1 VKKIFVKFLFAL
13 IVAGATHLPAQTP
26 GTQPASSQPA
36 ASQKVI
42 KDPAE
47 YNAYIA
53 AVNTQD
59 PAAKGAAMEAF
70 VSQYPGSVVKLD
82 ALEQAMAAYQQAGNQ
97 EKVLTMAKRILE
109 INAGHVRA
117 LAIVAYIDRARATQG
132 DAAALK
138 ESCVY
143 GEKGLAALPAWQ
155 KPDGVSDSDFEKM
168 RNQMSDIFNGVAG
181 FCALQAKDYAT
192 ARSSYLKSVQIDPGN
207 MQDIYQLGIAD
218 MLMSPMDVTGF
229 WYLAKAINIAT
240 AQNNAPA
247 AQGIATYAKAQYR
260 RYHGGEDGWDPF
272 VAAVANQ
279 AAPPVAISDAIKPR
293 PTNCEIAA
301 DAVAKNKVDEL
312 SFSDWEFILA
322 QRDCG
327 PQGKDAAD
335 KVWQAIQG
343 KEKGGQAMLR
353 ISVMVIAAAAD
364 SLDVAV
370 TDENQQAKKA
380 DMHVAMQKPM
390 LHAPAAGSMTDVVGV
405 ITSYTLAPF
414 MFTMEK
420 GALAAAAEGGS
431 ASPQTPADPKK

>member
-1 VKKIFVKFLFAL
+1 MKKIFVKFLFGI

-53 AVNTQD
+53 AFNTQD
-59 PAAKGAAMEAF
+59 PVAKGAAMEAF
-70 VSQYPGSVVKLD
+70 VKQYPDSVVKLD

-97 EKVLTMAKRILE
+97 EKVQATAKRILE
-109 INAGHVRA
+109 INADHVRA
-117 LAIVAYIDRARATQG
+117 LAIVAYIDRAKATQG

-138 ESCVY
+138 ESCAY

-218 MLMSPMDVTGF
+218 MLMNPMDVNGF
-229 WYLAKAINIAT
+229 WYLAKAIDIAM

-247 AQGIATYAKAQYR
+247 AQRIASYAKAQYR

-272 VAAVANQ
+272 VTAAATQ
-279 AAPPVAISDAIKPR
+279 TAPPVPLGITPK

-312 SFSDWEFILA
+312 SFSDYEFILA

-353 ISVMVIAAAAD
+353 MAVMVIAAAKD
-364 SLDVAV
+364 SLDVAI
-370 TDENQQAKKA
+370 TDENQQARKA
-380 DMHVAMQKPM
+380 DMHVVMQKPM
-390 LHAPAAGSMTDVVGV
+390 LQAPAVGSMTDVIGV
-405 ITSYTLAPF
+405 ITSYTPAPF

-420 GALAAAAEGGS
+420 GALPAPENGS
-431 ASPQTPADPKK
+431 ASPQRPADPKN

>member
-1 VKKIFVKFLFAL
+1 MKKVFVASVLAFTL
-13 IVAGATHLPAQTP
+13 AGAAHLPAQTP
-26 GTQPASSQPA
+26 TPQPASPQPA

-53 AVNTQD
+53 ALNTQD
-59 PAAKGAAMEAF
+59 PAARGAAFEAF
-70 VSQYPGSVVKLD
+70 VTQYPGSVVKID

-97 EKVLTMAKRILE
+97 EKVQAKAKLLLE
-109 INAGHVRA
+109 INPDNVRA
-117 LAIVAYIDRARATQG
+117 LAIVAYLDRAKATQG

-138 ESCVY
+138 ETCAY
-143 GEKGLAALPAWQ
+143 GQKGLAALPAWQ
-155 KPDGVSDSDFEKM
+155 KADSMSDSDFEKL
-168 RNQMSDIFNGVAG
+168 RNQMSGIFNGVAG

-192 ARSSYLKSVQIDPGN
+192 ARSNYLKSAQIDPGN
-207 MQDIYQLGIAD
+207 MQDIYQLGIAG
-218 MLMSPMDVTGF
+218 MLMNPMDVNGF
-229 WYLAKAINIAT
+229 WYLAKAIDIAT
-240 AQNNAPA
+240 AQKNAPA
-247 AQGIATYAKAQYR
+247 AQGIASYAKAQYR

-272 VAAVANQ
+272 VAAAATQ
-279 AAPPVAISDAIKPR
+279 AAPPVPLGITPK

-301 DAVAKNKVDEL
+301 DAVVKNKVDEL

-353 ISVMVIAAAAD
+353 ISVMVIAAATD
-364 SLDVAV
+364 SLDVAI
-370 TDENQQAKKA
+370 TDENQQAKKT
-380 DMHVAMQKPM
+380 DMHVVMKKPM
-390 LHAPAAGSMTDVVGV
+390 LHAPAAGSMTDVIGT
-405 ITSYTLAPF
+405 ITSYTPNPF

-420 GALAAAAEGGS
+420 GTLPAAESGA
-431 ASPQTPADPKK
+431 ASPQTPADAKK

>member
-1 VKKIFVKFLFAL
+1 MKKVFITFLLGF
-13 IVAGATHLPAQTP
+13 IVAGTAHLPAQTQ
-26 GTQPASSQPA
+26 TRQPASSLPA
-36 ASQKVI
+36 ANQKVI

-53 AVNTQD
+53 AQNTQD
-59 PAAKGAAMEAF
+59 PAARGAAFDAF
-70 VSQYPGSVVKLD
+70 ISQYPDSVVKID
-82 ALEQAMAAYQQAGNQ
+82 ALEEAMGAYQQAGNQ
-97 EKVLTMAKRILE
+97 EKVQATAKRLLE
-109 INAGHVRA
+109 INPDNIRA
-117 LAIVAYIDRARATQG
+117 LAIVAYLGRARATQG

-138 ESCVY
+138 EACAY
-143 GEKGLAALPAWQ
+143 GQKGLAALPAWQ
-155 KPDGVSDSDFEKM
+155 KTDSMSDSDFEKL
-168 RNQMSDIFNGVAG
+168 RNQMSGIFNGVAG

-192 ARSSYLKSVQIDPGN
+192 ARSNYLKSVQIDPGN

-218 MLMSPMDVTGF
+218 MLMDPMDVNGF
-229 WYLAKAINIAT
+229 WYMAKAIDIAM
-240 AQNNAPA
+240 AQKNTPA
-247 AQGIATYAKAQYR
+247 AQSIASYAKAQYR
-260 RYHGGEDGWDPF
+260 RYHGSEDGWDQL
-272 VAAVANQ
+272 VASVANQ
-279 AAPPVAISDAIKPR
+279 ATPPTAISDVIKPK

-353 ISVMVIAAAAD
+353 IPVMVVAAAKD

-380 DMHVAMQKPM
+380 DMHVVMQKPM
-390 LHAPAAGSMTDVVGV
+390 VHAPAAGSMTDVIGT
-405 ITSYTLAPF
+405 ITSYTPNPF
-414 MFTMEK
+414 LFTMEK
-420 GALAAAAEGGS
+420 GALPAPESGS
-431 ASPQTPADPKK
+431 TSTHPTPANPAK